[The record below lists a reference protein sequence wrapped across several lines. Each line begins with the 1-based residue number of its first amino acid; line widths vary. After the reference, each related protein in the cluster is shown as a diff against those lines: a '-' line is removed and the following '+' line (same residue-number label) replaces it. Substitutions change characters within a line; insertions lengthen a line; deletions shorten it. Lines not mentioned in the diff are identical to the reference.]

1 MGAYGINR
9 SANFNPITD
18 AEIFVAYAASRSVTN
33 SDFQAVT
40 TSKYLTAQ
48 LAPGSTINPLG
59 GIYNLKLPLD
69 KFNQVGIYNIYIRP
83 KQVEVYIQAIGVLSA
98 YPDIKVIVLKASDI
112 VGLSIDN
119 DSLSGYR
126 IEYYDQTGVRVNNLF
141 RIITSNNKCEPIN
154 QNITRSNQIAIR
166 YRFNDASDLIF
177 LTVTPSSASAS
188 NAKPNSLP
196 YIGSSGTKIILTNT
210 FFNPIMIEVELTN
223 NDIESLYTS
232 INGNQIRTL
241 DNGLITTYDEN
252 NKIFN
257 QYEHYVIKQT
267 ATGTP
272 INEVKVLK
280 TTTDFTQD
288 FNTITGVI

>member
-98 YPDIKVIVLKASDI
+98 YPDIKGIVLKASDI